1 MEAKLDKK
9 EPFNAW
15 PYAIVG
21 GIISII
27 IACAVTI
34 KIALD
39 NPVQLDGGFYL
50 SKYQDVDDSINELLA
65 KQKIFDEAYSL
76 DYGVRK
82 ITMGEATVIPIAVRA
97 KADGTAVDLAT
108 VRLLVT
114 RPDSNEYNME
124 LAPTGIENGFYLFG
138 PITVE
143 LPGRWQLL
151 TKVSVGEKE
160 GFIKHEIFATP

>member
-1 MEAKLDKK
+1 MQANLEKK

-21 GIISII
+21 GIIAII
-27 IACAVTI
+27 IACGVTI

-65 KQKIFDEAYSL
+65 KQKVFDESYSL
-76 DYGVRK
+76 EYGLRK
-82 ITMGEATVIPIAVRA
+82 ITMGESTIIPIAIRA
-97 KADGTAVDLAT
+97 KADGTAVDSASI
-108 VRLLVT
+108 RLLVT
-114 RPDSNEYNME
+114 RPDSNVNNVE
-124 LAPTGIENGFYLFG
+124 LTPAGIENGFYLFG
-138 PITVE
+138 PITVD

-151 TKVSVGEKE
+151 SKISVGEKE
-160 GFIKHEIFATP
+160 GFVKHEIFATP

>member
-1 MEAKLDKK
+1 MEANLEKK

-21 GIISII
+21 GIIAII
-27 IACAVTI
+27 IACGVTI

-50 SKYQDVDDSINELLA
+50 SKYQDVDDTINELLA

-76 DYGVRK
+76 DYGIK
-82 ITMGEATVIPIAVRA
+82 KMTMHEDTMIPIAVRS
-97 KADGTAVDLAT
+97 KADGSAVDSASI
-108 VRLLVT
+108 RLLVT
-114 RPDSNEYNME
+114 RPDSNVHNVE
-124 LAPTGIENGFYLFG
+124 LTPSGVKDGFYLFG
-138 PITVE
+138 PVNVE

-151 TKVSVGEKE
+151 TKVNVGEKE
-160 GFIKHEIFATP
+160 GFIKHEIFAAP

>member
-1 MEAKLDKK
+1 MQANLEKK

-21 GIISII
+21 GIIFII

-65 KQKIFDEAYSL
+65 KQKVFDEAYSL
-76 DYGVRK
+76 DYGIKK
-82 ITMGEATVIPIAVRA
+82 ITMGAETMIPIAVRQ
-97 KADGTAVDLAT
+97 KSDGISVDSASI
-108 VRLLVT
+108 RLLVT
-114 RPDSNEYNME
+114 RPDSNVYNME
-124 LAPTGIENGFYLFG
+124 LTPSGVKDGYYLFG
-138 PITVE
+138 PVKVE

-151 TKVSVGEKE
+151 SKVSVGEKE
-160 GFIKHEIFATP
+160 GFLKHEIFAAP